1 MSETESNIT
10 GRNSRIIQ
18 IGFGWHKHNYAVADA
33 SQNLENDMH
42 VGGNGAIERNLTYF
56 NLRIITGCFCY
67 V

>member
-10 GRNSRIIQ
+10 DRNSRINL
-18 IGFGWHKHNYAVADA
+18 IGFGWHKHNYAVTDA

-42 VGGNGAIERNLTYF
+42 VGGNGAIERNLAYF
-56 NLRIITGCFCY
+56 NLRIIPGCFCY